1 LPEGRLNTPQQPA
14 PRPAIATRRRCAGTG
29 PGTTA
34 LLAIGGI
41 ISTIALAGALAV
53 LGALAVVLVIIV
65 ILGRAVGR

>member
-14 PRPAIATRRRCAGTG
+14 PRPAIAPRRRCAGTG

-41 ISTIALAGALAV
+41 ISTIALAV